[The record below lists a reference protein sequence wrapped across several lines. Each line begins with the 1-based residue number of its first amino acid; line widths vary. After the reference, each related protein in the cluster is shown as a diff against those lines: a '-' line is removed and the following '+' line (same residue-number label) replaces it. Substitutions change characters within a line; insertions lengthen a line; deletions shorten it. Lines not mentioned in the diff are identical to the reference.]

1 MLDGDFFISLIVVAC
16 LIYLL
21 YICYCKYLEKKQ
33 IYLKTLTIFLMV
45 EVVRRTFI
53 YGNVNSRL
61 ISGISLIQLILL
73 LTSTIMYGI
82 MYFKNNLS

>member
-1 MLDGDFFISLIVVAC
+1 MLNGDFLISLIVVIC

-21 YICYCKYLEKKQ
+21 YICYCKYLENKQ
-33 IYLKTLTIFLMV
+33 TYLKILTIFLMV

-53 YGNVNSRL
+53 YGKVNSRL

-73 LTSTIMYGI
+73 ITSIIIYGV

>member
-1 MLDGDFFISLIVVAC
+1 MLNGDFLISLIVVIC

-21 YICYCKYLEKKQ
+21 YICYCKYLENKQ
-33 IYLKTLTIFLMV
+33 IYLKILTIFLMI

-53 YGNVNSRL
+53 YGKINSRL

-73 LTSTIMYGI
+73 LTSTIVYGV